1 MWLYSNLCTCNTCY
15 ILPLH
20 AALLLCTVHVQYMY
34 SHVTDLTIYNE
45 GSSLYIVSILCSN
58 CCMTL

>member
-45 GSSLYIVSILCSN
+45 GSSSVYYVV
-58 CCMTL
+58 TVV